1 MHEVGMS
8 VTAVPPARD
17 YEHGTVPTPTRST
30 PLSRILYLPMEIASR
45 ELDSRL
51 LIAAFALERGY
62 EVVLGQK
69 WLIERNLRAMQPG
82 IYLSKT
88 LTQRDAKFSARAGSI
103 GYFVTA
109 IDEEMPGL
117 VVSRNELRW
126 VSQAGVDSSNLI
138 FVAGNNNAEALRA
151 RFPDAADKV
160 LAIGNPR
167 LDLLRPQLRPLYRA
181 EADRLRAKYGRFVLI
196 NTNLGFTNSEKGP
209 V

>member
-1 MHEVGMS
+1 MT
-8 VTAVPPARD
+8 VTAVPPAKAR
-17 YEHGTVPTPTRST
+17 EQGTVAAPTRSI

-69 WLIERNLRAMQPG
+69 WLMERNLKAMPPG

-88 LTQRDAKFSARAGSI
+88 LTQRDAKFSARAGSL

-117 VVSRNELRW
+117 VVKSNELRW
-126 VSQAGVDSSNLI
+126 VSQAGVESSNLI
-138 FVAGNNNAEALRA
+138 FVAGNNNADAVRT
-151 RFPDAADKV
+151 RFPESAHKV
-160 LAIGNPR
+160 QAVGNPR
-167 LDLLRPQLRPLYRA
+167 LDPLRPELP
-181 EADRLRAKYGRFVLI
+181 
-196 NTNLGFTNSEKGP
+196 P
-209 V
+209 P